1 MLTFAYPFLFFQIG
15 LLEEEAVAV
24 VVAVVVV
31 ASTIAQF
38 PPMRLWPQVTHHHF
52 EIESVATMIIEEG
65 VVAWA
70 EGGGAAEEEGDVVA
84 GVEASPR
91 PREARA
97 PLTPS
102 IDSH

>member
-1 MLTFAYPFLFFQIG
+1 M
-15 LLEEEAVAV
+15 AV

-84 GVEASPR
+84 GVVVEDHF
-91 PREARA
+91 EGGGM
-97 PLTPS
+97 
-102 IDSH
+102 